1 MPSKCLGKTILF
13 HSLPNFPENHKV
25 LFFWFFPSERRPH
38 PRLVVTGG
46 KASAE
51 LSGRVDFWPSACAQE
66 QQTGSAETVRRQHA
80 PKNNF
85 LHTLESESQF

>member
-1 MPSKCLGKTILF
+1 MPSKCLGKTILS

-51 LSGRVDFWPSACAQE
+51 LSA
-66 QQTGSAETVRRQHA
+66 GSRETFGVRRMR
-80 PKNNF
+80 PRPETK
-85 LHTLESESQF
+85 T